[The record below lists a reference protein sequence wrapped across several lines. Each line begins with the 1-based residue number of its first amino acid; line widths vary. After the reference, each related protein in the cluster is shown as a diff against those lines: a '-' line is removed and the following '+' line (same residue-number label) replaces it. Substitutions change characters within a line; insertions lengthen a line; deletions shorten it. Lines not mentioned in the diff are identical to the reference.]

1 MMTIIMIDCS
11 SSSTAQTVVTAV
23 EAGELWGVNMGT
35 TSKVSSYSD
44 RVLIECTNTRNLA
57 LLDACPEG
65 ETYIVEYSISDPDS
79 FTETDAISKS
89 WYLRGKL

>member
-1 MMTIIMIDCS
+1 MTILTIKCS
-11 SSSTAQTVVTAV
+11 SSTTAQTVVTAV
-23 EAGELWGVNMGT
+23 DAGELWGVNMGT
-35 TSKVSSYSD
+35 TSKVSSQSNH
-44 RVLIECTNTRNLA
+44 VLIECTNTRNLA

-89 WYLRGKL
+89 WFLRGKL